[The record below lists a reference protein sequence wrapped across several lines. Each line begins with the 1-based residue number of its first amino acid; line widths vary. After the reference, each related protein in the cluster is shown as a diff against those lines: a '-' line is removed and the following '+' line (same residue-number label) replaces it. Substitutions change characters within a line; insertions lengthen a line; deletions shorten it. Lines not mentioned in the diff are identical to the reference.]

1 MPSSSSAKSASLASA
16 ALSSASSASSVASME
31 GPAASATQQLFLK
44 IPDEENPNVASPLHW
59 NRFHFIS
66 NCGWVS
72 QFS

>member
-31 GPAASATQQLFLK
+31 GSTASTQQLFLK

-59 NRFHFIS
+59 NRFHFI
-66 NCGWVS
+66 
-72 QFS
+72 